1 MSTLTNA
8 SAVGTL
14 LCGELPMGRI
24 EVTVDRAEMVPQ
36 ALFSLATRNNPKRAF
51 LFLSHVLGKHLP
63 VVPTAMEAVH
73 ERLARHIPEL
83 PQPVVFIGMAETATC
98 LGQGVFEA
106 WLRTHPGQEAVYLHT
121 TRYQVRSG
129 LPINFEEAHSH
140 APLQWLYQPEDPT
153 LSQRFQHA
161 RSLVLIDDEISTGS
175 TFANLARACRVHS
188 PAITHVHLAA
198 ITDFTGPTRKE
209 RLATQ
214 LDTELSIG
222 ALLYG
227 QWHFEPNNHVATVPP
242 AAQAPSGR
250 APIIVDHGFGRLGRS
265 PCLTLPRDRVD
276 ALGQGIRPADRV
288 LVLGTG
294 EFMHPAFVLARELH
308 EATGASVLMHATTR
322 SPIVIWGPIE
332 KALTFTDNY
341 GEGVPNFLY
350 NCGADQY
357 DHVFLCHE
365 TGPTPSLI
373 AVARQLGARLL
384 HFRSELEIEENPVR

>member
-1 MSTLTNA
+1 M
-8 SAVGTL
+8 
-14 LCGELPMGRI
+14 M
-24 EVTVDRAEMVPQ
+24 
-36 ALFSLATRNNPKRAF
+36 
-51 LFLSHVLGKHLP
+51 
-63 VVPTAMEAVH
+63 MEAVH

-83 PQPVVFIGMAETATC
+83 PQPVIFIGMAETATC

-106 WLRTHPGQEAVYLHT
+106 WLRTHPEQEAVYLHT
-121 TRYQVRSG
+121 TRYHIGSG

-140 APLQWLYQPEDPT
+140 APLQWLYQPTDPT

-175 TFANLARACRVHS
+175 TFSNLAKACRVHS

-198 ITDFTGPTRKE
+198 LTDFTGPTRKE
-209 RLATQ
+209 QLAAQ
-214 LDTELSIG
+214 FDTELSIG

-227 QWHFEPNNHVATVPP
+227 QWNFEPNGQVAAVST
-242 AAQAPSGR
+242 AAQAPCGK
-250 APIIVDHGFGRLGRS
+250 AATIVDHGFGRLGRS
-265 PCLTLPRDRVD
+265 TGLTLPRERVE
-276 ALGQGIRPADRV
+276 ALGQGIRPSDRV

-308 EATGASVLMHATTR
+308 GATGAKVLMHATTR
-322 SPIVIWGPIE
+322 SPIMIWGPIE
-332 KALTFTDNY
+332 KTLTFMDNY

-365 TGPTPSLI
+365 TVPTPSLI

-384 HFRSELEIEENPVR
+384 HFCSELEIEENPVR

>member
-227 QWHFEPNNHVATVPP
+227 QWHFEPNNHVARLPP
-242 AAQAPSGR
+242 APPLLKRPVAGR
-250 APIIVDHGFGRLGRS
+250 R
-265 PCLTLPRDRVD
+265 
-276 ALGQGIRPADRV
+276 
-288 LVLGTG
+288 
-294 EFMHPAFVLARELH
+294 
-308 EATGASVLMHATTR
+308 
-322 SPIVIWGPIE
+322 
-332 KALTFTDNY
+332 
-341 GEGVPNFLY
+341 
-350 NCGADQY
+350 
-357 DHVFLCHE
+357 
-365 TGPTPSLI
+365 
-373 AVARQLGARLL
+373 
-384 HFRSELEIEENPVR
+384 